1 MSKGN
6 VPAMTEFTITDA
18 TEADIPDVLAIAR
31 ASFPDP
37 WSEQNYR
44 SALAYSV
51 FCIARLEGKTVG
63 FCVVN
68 VSADEAELY
77 DIAVTEELRGSGAAT
92 ALLTEALA
100 KAVTLGAK
108 TVYLEVREGNGRAI
122 AFYEK
127 HGFSRLGIRKNYYA
141 SPKENALLMS
151 LSL

>member
-1 MSKGN
+1 MPDSHHRMSKGN

-51 FCIARLEGKTVG
+51 FSIARLEGKTVG

-68 VSADEAELY
+68 VSADERVLSENGKIDVKKLRPITY
-77 DIAVTEELRGSGAAT
+77 DSSNHKYLVLGDAVGNAFSDGKAIKN
-92 ALLTEALA
+92 A
-100 KAVTLGAK
+100 K
-108 TVYLEVREGNGRAI
+108 
-122 AFYEK
+122 
-127 HGFSRLGIRKNYYA
+127 
-141 SPKENALLMS
+141 
-151 LSL
+151 